1 MGCDA
6 SPEIISN
13 LKSNS
18 LPNPNLTTFERGSEN
33 KSKNIEKNEKQ
44 KEEQNKSKKEEEIK
58 PQKIEEIKPLK
69 EEEIRQQKVE
79 QNKPKKEE
87 HKSLEKELEK
97 DNIIMNLTKKINF
110 KELFMENLTPGFLK
124 LFKDNSNLYYSQSF
138 LEGIC
143 YEYGLMDK
151 SENKKNAFNAYKDG
165 ADKKNDYLCMFR
177 LYSIYLNDYK
187 DFDLKEDLNL
197 SKLYLFKCFAYLPF
211 TIINGNY
218 FILNK
223 INISYEIADYLDNND
238 QNFSNFNNFMSN
250 LEENNQD
257 YNLTKND
264 IKLMKTVFS
273 AYFDSS
279 LYKYN
284 SDNLNEFLNF
294 EKDDTAY
301 HEARLKFCNFY
312 LEYYGSICDKK
323 KVEEIYDSLIK
334 NKYYKAAYDYGKY
347 LVDQQKIDEAKKIFK
362 IGMDNSQ
369 QFCLS
374 AYLYLTLGEKEI
386 GTIISDYEV
395 TSDILKNMFL
405 SVCFEKLNLSSTFYA
420 INYLIKHS
428 SFKTQIE
435 DAFINLILE
444 IYKNLEKNIGNNNY
458 IQTNLSERY
467 IIEFPFIFG
476 QICYYGVSGHITP
489 NKEKA
494 LNYFKRSYNLAKEKE
509 YEYFKKMNYLYI
521 YKCRQYLF
529 KSQKITEEKMNKTKK
544 KFIKLYCNSIKSN
557 SNAFEIYNVYKLY
570 KDGSIK
576 GPKNKMIN
584 LLILFNNINIIF
596 NFKDYVYREKSKI
609 KLKEYDNYC
618 VLCYENKNGVIL
630 KPCEHQ
636 ICESCTSKLK
646 EKKCPLC
653 GSDYKSFDKIN

>member
-1 MGCDA
+1 
-6 SPEIISN
+6 
-13 LKSNS
+13 
-18 LPNPNLTTFERGSEN
+18 
-33 KSKNIEKNEKQ
+33 
-44 KEEQNKSKKEEEIK
+44 
-58 PQKIEEIKPLK
+58 
-69 EEEIRQQKVE
+69 
-79 QNKPKKEE
+79 
-87 HKSLEKELEK
+87 
-97 DNIIMNLTKKINF
+97 MNLTKKINF

-211 TIINGNY
+211 AIINGNY

-312 LEYYGSICDKK
+312 LEYYGSTCDKK
-323 KVEEIYDSLIK
+323 KL
-334 NKYYKAAYDYGKY
+334 
-347 LVDQQKIDEAKKIFK
+347 
-362 IGMDNSQ
+362 
-369 QFCLS
+369 
-374 AYLYLTLGEKEI
+374 
-386 GTIISDYEV
+386 
-395 TSDILKNMFL
+395 
-405 SVCFEKLNLSSTFYA
+405 
-420 INYLIKHS
+420 
-428 SFKTQIE
+428 
-435 DAFINLILE
+435 
-444 IYKNLEKNIGNNNY
+444 
-458 IQTNLSERY
+458 
-467 IIEFPFIFG
+467 
-476 QICYYGVSGHITP
+476 
-489 NKEKA
+489 
-494 LNYFKRSYNLAKEKE
+494 
-509 YEYFKKMNYLYI
+509 
-521 YKCRQYLF
+521 
-529 KSQKITEEKMNKTKK
+529 K
-544 KFIKLYCNSIKSN
+544 KF
-557 SNAFEIYNVYKLY
+557 
-570 KDGSIK
+570 
-576 GPKNKMIN
+576 MI
-584 LLILFNNINIIF
+584 
-596 NFKDYVYREKSKI
+596 V
-609 KLKEYDNYC
+609 
-618 VLCYENKNGVIL
+618 
-630 KPCEHQ
+630 
-636 ICESCTSKLK
+636 
-646 EKKCPLC
+646 
-653 GSDYKSFDKIN
+653 